1 MDKYIWL
8 VVAALC
14 GGVVSQYKK
23 GGSAP
28 WWRRLCHLVAGAMV
42 AVYLS
47 PLGIK
52 YFELAGSDGQ
62 YLVPFAIG
70 AFWFKL
76 FEALEKSLD
85 SIKFPWGN

>member
-1 MDKYIWL
+1 MDKYFWL
-8 VVAALC
+8 VIAALF

-23 GGSAP
+23 GGAVP
-28 WWRRLCHLVAGAMV
+28 WWRRLCHIAAGCIC

-52 YFELAGSDGQ
+52 YFELADSDGQ

-76 FEALEKSLD
+76 FEALEGSLD
-85 SIKFPWGN
+85 GIKFPWGN